1 MKMPLFRFVDSA
13 AVIFAIAAFGLLAE
27 AAEKPTVE
35 TPTAGKPS
43 VEKANSEK
51 AISEA
56 SRSEKTNAERP
67 NIVIIFADDL
77 GYGDLGCYGS
87 PTIRTPHL
95 DRMAAEGLR
104 FTDFYSAAEVCTPSR
119 AALLTGRYP
128 IRSGMCGSRRV
139 LFPNSEGGLPPAEVT
154 IAEALKPLGY
164 AAAHIGKWHL
174 GIHPGSR
181 PLDQGFDRSFGLPYS
196 NDMDARPDLPRGATG
211 SPNPPR
217 DGWNVP
223 LIRDGEVV
231 ERPADQT
238 TLTRRYTEEAV
249 KLIHEWKDRPFFLYF
264 AHTFP
269 HVPLFASPEFQG
281 KSRAGI
287 YGDTVEELDWSVG
300 QVLDA
305 LKQEG
310 IAERTLVFFT
320 SDNGP
325 WLVMG
330 DQGGS
335 AGPLREGKGSTW
347 EGGMRVPGIAW
358 MPGRIRPG
366 VTSEPANAMDLF
378 STALRMAGA
387 PLPESVTIDGVD
399 LSPLLFEGKPL
410 PQRAFFYYRGDQ
422 LFAARW
428 GQWKAHFKTQ
438 PGYGQS
444 KAEEH
449 EPPLLFH
456 LGRDPSEKRD
466 VAAAHPEVI
475 AEIRRAVAE
484 HQAGVTPGKPQLK

>member
-1 MKMPLFRFVDSA
+1 MRTLWFRRAGSA
-13 AVIFAIAAFGLLAE
+13 AMISWTLAVVCSFAAAAETPSVDKPNLVVIF
-27 AAEKPTVE
+27 T
-35 TPTAGKPS
+35 
-43 VEKANSEK
+43 
-51 AISEA
+51 
-56 SRSEKTNAERP
+56 
-67 NIVIIFADDL
+67 DDL

-87 PTIRTPHL
+87 PTIRTPNL

-128 IRSGMCGSRRV
+128 IRSGMCGNRRV
-139 LFPNSEGGLPPAEVT
+139 LFPNSEGGLPPSEIT

-164 AAAHIGKWHL
+164 ASAHIGKWHL
-174 GIHPGSR
+174 GIHPGAR

-196 NDMDARPDLPRGATG
+196 NDMDGRADLPRGASG
-211 SPNPPR
+211 SADPPR

-223 LIRDGEVV
+223 LLRDGEVV

-249 KLIHEWKDRPFFLYF
+249 GLIRQWKDRPFFLYF

-269 HVPLFASPEFQG
+269 HVPLFASAEFKG
-281 KSRAGI
+281 KSPAGI
-287 YGDTVEELDWSVG
+287 YGDTVEEIDWSVG

-305 LKQEG
+305 LRREG

-335 AGPLREGKGSTW
+335 AGPFREGKGSTW

-366 VTSEPANAMDLF
+366 VTSELANAMDLF
-378 STALRMAGA
+378 PTALRLAGGA
-387 PLPESVTIDGVD
+387 LPDSVAIDGVD
-399 LSPLLFEGKPL
+399 LSPLLFEGKSL
-410 PQRAFFYYRGDQ
+410 PQRPFFYYRGDQ
-422 LFAARW
+422 LFAARL
-428 GQWKAHFKTQ
+428 GQWKAHFRTQ
-438 PGYGQS
+438 PGYGPP

-449 EPPLLFH
+449 EPPMLFH

-475 AEIRRAVAE
+475 VQIRQAVAE
-484 HQAGVTPGKPQLK
+484 HQSGVVPGKPQLK